1 MRSRGNVFSGNVI
14 VGGPKQPVSLLGGAT
29 SKVDVSNNWQT
40 NGDPGCVD
48 FAAGNFALRL
58 GSRAFTEV
66 PGFVAPP
73 FAKMGLPSAPG
84 PRTTKKAT
92 R

>member
-1 MRSRGNVFSGNVI
+1 MFC
-14 VGGPKQPVSLLGGAT
+14 PQEAVSLLGGAT

-40 NGDPGCVD
+40 AEDPGCVD
-48 FAAGNFALRL
+48 FAAGNFALRP

-73 FAKMGLPSAPG
+73 FAKMGLQSAPG
-84 PRTTKKAT
+84 PRTTKKAA

>member
-1 MRSRGNVFSGNVI
+1 VEFSKLFC
-14 VGGPKQPVSLLGGAT
+14 PQEAVSLLGGGTA
-29 SKVDVSNNWQT
+29 KVDASNNWQT
-40 NGDPGCVD
+40 GEDPGCVD
-48 FAAGNFALRL
+48 FAAGNFAVRP
-58 GSRAFTEV
+58 GARALTEV

-73 FAKMGLPSAPG
+73 FAKMGLQSAPG